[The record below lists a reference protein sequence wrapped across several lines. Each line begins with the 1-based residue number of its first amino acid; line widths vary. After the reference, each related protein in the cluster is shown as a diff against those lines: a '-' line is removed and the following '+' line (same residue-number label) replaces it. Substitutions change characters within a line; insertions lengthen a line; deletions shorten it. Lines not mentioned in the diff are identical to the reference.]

1 MIICGFPG
9 TGKSFMARH
18 SNWID
23 LESTPFERDWI
34 RYAKV
39 AKHMS
44 DVGYTVM
51 TSTHAELLAIF
62 EQMEQRYTVI
72 IPPKGDANRY
82 TVRYSKRGNTSRFIT
97 TIAEHWDEWIEQ
109 IIAQQSVN
117 RTIVILP
124 YDGCIEA
131 WARETGVYDL

>member
-9 TGKSFMARH
+9 TGKSVMARH

-23 LESTPFERDWI
+23 LESTPFERDWM

-62 EQMEQRYTVI
+62 EQMEERYTVI
-72 IPPKGDANRY
+72 IPPKGDIHKYAARFAE
-82 TVRYSKRGNTSRFIT
+82 RGNTSNFIRNV
-97 TIAEHWDEWIEQ
+97 ADNWHEWIDQ
-109 IIAQQSVN
+109 IIEQQSVN

-124 YDGCIEA
+124 YDGCIEG
-131 WARETGVYDL
+131 WARESGCYTK